1 LVISDHGF
9 GPLFYNI
16 YLNCWLYEHGYLV
29 LKRNVTTLLKRL
41 AWRAGLTPE
50 NLYVWAERLRLLD
63 LGASLRHGH
72 LHDLLGRV
80 FLSTQNID
88 WPRTRAY
95 SYGNV
100 GQIYLN
106 LKGREPQGCVEPA
119 ELQTSH
125 RRDYREATRLEKAYN
140 PLAARHASPGL
151 ARAWSIARRRSTGAR
166 RSIVLRRFLL
176 SHRTGSWP

>member
-1 LVISDHGF
+1 MRTRRSWVISDHGF

-88 WPRTRAY
+88 WPRTRGVFLWQRGADL
-95 SYGNV
+95 SQSQRARAPG
-100 GQIYLN
+100 L
-106 LKGREPQGCVEPA
+106 RRA
-119 ELQTSH
+119 TELQTSH
-125 RRDYREATRLEKAYN
+125 RRDYRGAEKAYN
-140 PLAARHASPGL
+140 PLHGPAGL
-151 ARAWSIARRRSTGAR
+151 REDLLQGGDLLGRG